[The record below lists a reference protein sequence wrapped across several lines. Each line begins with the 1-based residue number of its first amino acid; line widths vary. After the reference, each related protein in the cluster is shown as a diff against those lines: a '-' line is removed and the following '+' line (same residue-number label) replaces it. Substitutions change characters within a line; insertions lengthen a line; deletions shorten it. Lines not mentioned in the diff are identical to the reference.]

1 MSTVLMDLFKAFDCI
16 PHDILTA
23 KLHGY
28 GLWEDAITFV
38 YSYLKCR
45 KHDVKLNYTESVYQ
59 ILLSGIP
66 QGSILGPILFNIL
79 RNDFMFFIKDV

>member
-1 MSTVLMDLFKAFDCI
+1 MTTVLMDLSKVFDCI
-16 PHDILTA
+16 PHDILSA

-28 GLWEDAITFV
+28 GLWEDAGTFV

-45 KHDVKLNYTESVYQ
+45 KHDVKLNYTESVFQ

-66 QGSILGPILFNIL
+66 QGSILGTILFNIL
-79 RNDFMFFIKDV
+79 RNNFTFFIKDV